1 MPRRAIWIWNLWGF
15 WCLAVIAV
23 VAVASSPMV
32 RAFGDDPRH
41 VNTFVLFVPYVW
53 LPAVLVVVALAGH
66 VMVARALA
74 AGRGAAA

>member
-1 MPRRAIWIWNLWGF
+1 MPRRAIWIWNLGVL
-15 WCLAVIAV
+15 CLAVIAV

-32 RAFGDDPRH
+32 RAFGDDPGH

-66 VMVARALA
+66 VVVARALA
-74 AGRGAAA
+74 AGRNAAA